1 MDPMRKVSKLFCT
14 AWKVGYYMF
23 DLQTFLEEGP
33 AIAVNPCQNYEDLH
47 VHGKVNCKLNI

>member
-1 MDPMRKVSKLFCT
+1 MDPMRKVSKLFCA